1 MAAVV
6 AAQNITIVASFPVY
20 DVVLKEAFPNATVIL
35 LTKGVSDPHEY
46 QLTADDLRLL
56 ASLGPRDVV
65 VVTMHAAFEQ
75 RIYDMAQRGE
85 IKARVI
91 DVRAFQTYLTF
102 DGRPAAANGTGVN
115 MHDHGVYPPNVL
127 KLIYVV
133 SNATGLRPDA
143 KFLEELE
150 RLNATYCCKFGGRA
164 VAITPM
170 AEYILYWL
178 GYRDI
183 VVLIKEPEVPPSPQ
197 DVQMAL
203 QYAKEGAPV
212 LAAVVSGERLRIVDQ
227 FVAKAQEAGFQPKV
241 IVADFSKGYLST
253 LAYAASQIAAQQTA
267 TASQPSSASQAT
279 VVRPSAPQQTAAQP
293 QTTPPWVWAAVGA
306 VVAAVAAAAYLVA
319 RRR

>member
-1 MAAVV
+1 MPVKVQLALALLLAAVV
-6 AAQNITIVASFPVY
+6 VAQKIVVSFPAY

-35 LTKGVSDPHEY
+35 ITKGVSDPHEY

-56 ASLGPRDVV
+56 TSLGPRDVV
-65 VVTMHAAFEQ
+65 VLTMHAAFEQ

-85 IKARVI
+85 IKARLI
-91 DVRAFQTYLTF
+91 DVRTFQTYLTF
-102 DGRPAAANGTGVN
+102 DGKPTVANGTGVN

-127 KLIYVV
+127 KLIYAV

-150 RLNATYCCKFGGRA
+150 RLNATYCCKFGGKA
-164 VAITPM
+164 VAITPA

-183 VVLIKEPEVPPSPQ
+183 VVLIKEPEIPPSPQ
-197 DVQMAL
+197 DMQKAL

-212 LAAVVSGERLRIVDQ
+212 LAVVVSGEGLRIVDQ

-253 LAYAASQIAAQQTA
+253 LAYVADQIAAAQTA
-267 TASQPSSASQAT
+267 AAQS
-279 VVRPSAPQQTAAQP
+279 SAPQQTAEMP
-293 QTTPPWVWAAVGA
+293 QWIWAAVGA
-306 VVAAVAAAAYLVA
+306 AIAAAVVAYLVI